1 MKYIITEPQI
11 LLFLRRRFSPED
23 LQTLID
29 DAKELIEDGGV
40 MEIIAVYDA
49 VREFIKSRKF
59 SDIDEYGDDNSYWRS
74 YIAYEKPLVAF
85 VKSQLGLK

>member
-1 MKYIITEPQI
+1 MTEPQI

-59 SDIDEYGDDNSYWRS
+59 SDIDEYGADDSYWRS
-74 YIAYEKPLVAF
+74 YLKYEKPLVAF
-85 VKSQLGLK
+85 VKAQLGLE

>member
-11 LLFLRRRFSPED
+11 MLFLRRRFYPEE
-23 LQTLID
+23 LQTLLED
-29 DAKELIEDGGV
+29 VKELIDEQGL
-40 MEIIAVYDA
+40 MEITAVYDG

-59 SDIDEYGDDNSYWRS
+59 PDIDEYGDDNSYWRS

-85 VKSQLGLK
+85 VKSQLGLN

>member
-1 MKYIITEPQI
+1 MDVIVTEPQM

-23 LQTLID
+23 LQTLLD
-29 DAKELIEDGGV
+29 DVKDLIEGGGTKD
-40 MEIIAVYDA
+40 IIAVYDG

-59 SDIDEYGDDNSYWRS
+59 SDIDEHGDDNSYWRS

-85 VKSQLGLK
+85 VKSQLGIK

>member
-1 MKYIITEPQI
+1 MTEPQI

-59 SDIDEYGDDNSYWRS
+59 PDIDEYGDDNSYWRS
-74 YIAYEKPLVAF
+74 YITYEKPLVAF